1 MRIWYLREIFEYLF
15 VHYIFSVSL
24 FWFVIVLNEHTAF
37 FYRSKCTTLIKKQL
51 AKAFMCLNDFPLTI
65 LVGLCPCNLPR
76 CNPCNVTQQIQLEL
90 ATSIKP
96 SKLHLLTD
104 WARQKNWCYRL
115 LKEKDE
121 KKKKKSVIMAE
132 GADVEILTALYI
144 FFFNKIILKKLH
156 KFHRSREPIFWNPL
170 SFSNLVTS

>member
-1 MRIWYLREIFEYLF
+1 M
-15 VHYIFSVSL
+15 
-24 FWFVIVLNEHTAF
+24 NTAF

-90 ATSIKP
+90 ATSIKQ
-96 SKLHLLTD
+96 SKLQLLTD

-121 KKKKKSVIMAE
+121 KKKSVIMAE

-144 FFFNKIILKKLH
+144 FFFDKIILKKQY
-156 KFHRSREPIFWNPL
+156 KFHWSRQPIFWNPL
-170 SFSNLVTS
+170 SFSNLATS